1 MNMDIRDKSGNSVG
15 RSRLLFWFWRY
26 PGGWGVD
33 RWTKQC
39 RCACC
44 SCCSGQ
50 TWVKGGKRADF
61 LRRSASYSSAPTGFS
76 VSLWSSVH
84 WYKLVQEACNG
95 LALWN
100 LKPSEP
106 TPALNIYCSWEELGR
121 SLRALNATAEPRRRF
136 SPLTVSSAPGR
147 GDVWSLQG
155 ALRAEGM
162 LFIETECFRVW
173 QSGSMTLH
181 PCKCKPDGAPF
192 ERLPALW
199 AHWQWLL
206 LQNTICKDRV

>member
-1 MNMDIRDKSGNSVG
+1 M
-15 RSRLLFWFWRY
+15 
-26 PGGWGVD
+26 
-33 RWTKQC
+33 
-39 RCACC
+39 
-44 SCCSGQ
+44 
-50 TWVKGGKRADF
+50 KGGKRAGF
-61 LRRSASYSSAPTGFS
+61 LRRSASYSSAPIGFS
-76 VSLWSSVH
+76 VSLWSSDR
-84 WYKLVQEACNG
+84 WYKLGQEACNG

-106 TPALNIYCSWEELGR
+106 TPVLNIYCSWEELGW
-121 SLRALNATAEPRRRF
+121 SLRALIATAEPHRRF

-181 PCKCKPDGAPF
+181 LCKCKPDGAPF